1 MRASARGSWPPR
13 WESAEPGPLPL
24 EARPRYVWCLPGRAR
39 VTSRMDSDTSSWGRF
54 AEILTSQDR
63 RLTGRPPGPE
73 TARLTEQLLTMLTT
87 SMDVASDSV
96 FWMDSAARFVYVNA
110 SACRSVGYSS
120 DELLGMTLYDI
131 NPDATPA
138 VWSDLLDTIRRT
150 GAFRG
155 EGRHRRKDG
164 VEFPVEILSTH
175 IRLDG
180 QEFVNGFAR
189 DISDRKA
196 SEAALRRR
204 VDELSALQSTVL
216 DITSPHELP
225 DVLATIVERAA
236 HLLGADGTGLYLC
249 DPSARQVRLVVDFHT
264 PRDYVGTVLAYGEG
278 ASGVVAQTGEPVLVA
293 DYRAWAGRA
302 TAFAGDPIRS
312 VLAVPMRWQDEVTGV
327 IVAIRTEDPRHFT
340 HEDVELLTRF
350 ASHAAI
356 ARENARLREG
366 LQQELLERRRAE
378 EARLD
383 LERRMLSAQKLEGLG
398 LLAGGVAHDFNN
410 MLAVIAGYAELLRD
424 RFPEGSEEETS
435 VREILAT
442 AERSRNLT
450 RQLLAIGQR
459 QALEMK
465 PLDLNRVI
473 RGAEPLL
480 RRTLR
485 ESTRLV
491 VRAAP
496 DLRLVMADA
505 GQVEQVIL
513 NLAANAQDAMPREGT
528 LTIET
533 ANVDRQG
540 GPAGDASPEGGPAQA
555 AAVPGQPYG
564 RCVLLSVSDTGQ
576 GMAPETLSRIFEPF
590 FSTKGEGRG
599 TGLGLPTVYGI
610 VKQHG
615 GSIEASSAPGSGTT
629 LRILLPATDQPM
641 PTEAPRA
648 AAAVGGTET
657 VLIVEDQDQLRGLVC
672 RLLERRGY
680 AVLAARDAAAALD
693 LCARHGGPIH
703 LLVTDVVLEGMNGRD
718 LHDRLARERPATR
731 VLYMSGYPRD
741 ILSGQGLLDAE
752 ADLVQKP
759 FSLASFAQR
768 VRQALDRPER

>member
-1 MRASARGSWPPR
+1 
-13 WESAEPGPLPL
+13 
-24 EARPRYVWCLPGRAR
+24 
-39 VTSRMDSDTSSWGRF
+39 MDSDTSSWGRF

-63 RLTGRPPGPE
+63 GLAARPPGPE
-73 TARLTEQLLTMLTT
+73 TARLTEQLLAMLTT
-87 SMDVASDSV
+87 SMDVASDAV
-96 FWMDSAARFVYVNA
+96 FWMDAAARFVYVNA
-110 SACRSVGYSS
+110 SACRSVGYSP

-131 NPDATPA
+131 NPGVTPA
-138 VWSDLLDTIRRT
+138 VWSDLLGTIRT
-150 GAFRG
+150 VGTFRG

-175 IRLDG
+175 IRLAG

-216 DITSPHELP
+216 EITSPHELP
-225 DVLATIVERAA
+225 EVLATIVERAA

-249 DPSARQVRLVVDFHT
+249 DPAARQVRLVVDFHT

-278 ASGVVAQTGEPVLVA
+278 ASGMVAQTGEPVLVA
-293 DYRAWAGRA
+293 DYRSWVGRA
-302 TAFAGDPIRS
+302 TAFAGDPLRS
-312 VLAVPMRWQDEVTGV
+312 VLAVPMRWQGEVTGV
-327 IVAIRTEDPRHFT
+327 ITALRTEDPRPFT
-340 HEDVELLTRF
+340 REDVELLTRF
-350 ASHAAI
+350 ANHAAI

-366 LQQELLERRRAE
+366 LRQELLERRRAE

-473 RGAEPLL
+473 RGTEALL

-533 ANVDRQG
+533 ANVERERA
-540 GPAGDASPEGGPAQA
+540 PAGGASSDTGAAHA
-555 AAVPGQPYG
+555 AALSAAGGSEQPTG
-564 RCVLLSVSDTGQ
+564 HCVLLSVSDTGA
-576 GMAPETLSRIFEPF
+576 GMPPETLSRIFEPF

-615 GSIEASSAPGSGTT
+615 GSIEASSVPGSGTT
-629 LRILLPATDQPM
+629 LRILLPATDQPLLA
-641 PTEAPRA
+641 EAPRA
-648 AAAVGGTET
+648 AAAMGGTET
-657 VLIVEDQDQLRGLVC
+657 VMIVEDQDQLRGLVC

-680 AVLAARDAAAALD
+680 AVLAARDAAAALEQ
-693 LCARHGGPIH
+693 CARHGGPIH

-718 LHDRLARERPATR
+718 LYDRLARERPATR

-768 VRQALDRPER
+768 VRQALDRPDP